1 MQKTKVLAL
10 EASMQS
16 RSILLEA
23 LIEYEVLM
31 ASDAQDAII
40 ALNEHPDIQVV
51 VMDMSLG
58 GHSGMEFLYELR
70 TYPDWSAVKVIVYS
84 SIELPESIVS
94 SRAWQQLDVFLYL
107 YKPRSHLNELCSAV
121 QRAL

>member
-40 ALNEHPDIQVV
+40 ALNEHPDIRVV

-70 TYPDWSAVKVIVYS
+70 TYSDWSDVNVIVYS
-84 SIELPESIVS
+84 SVELPEAIVS
-94 SRAWQQLDVFLYL
+94 SRAWQQLNVFSYM
-107 YKPRSHLNELCSAV
+107 YKPRSYLNDLCSTV